1 VHAKSNA
8 YPTTML
14 SLMNKKTE
22 RITMLNEKRREETKR
37 NGTSKT
43 QAKELERIINK
54 KLMND
59 AEVESS
65 NNITPH
71 YA

>member
-1 VHAKSNA
+1 
-8 YPTTML
+8 
-14 SLMNKKTE
+14 
-22 RITMLNEKRREETKR
+22 MLNEKRREETKR